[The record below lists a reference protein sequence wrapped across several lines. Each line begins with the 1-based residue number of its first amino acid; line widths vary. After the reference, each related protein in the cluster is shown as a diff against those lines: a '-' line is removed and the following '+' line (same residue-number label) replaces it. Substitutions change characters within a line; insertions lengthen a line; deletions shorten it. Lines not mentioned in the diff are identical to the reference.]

1 MIFSDNKVYEAL
13 LYVAH
18 VILPT
23 MAVACTAIGGVA
35 DIPHLHL
42 IAGIVAAADAIL
54 GEFLLK
60 SREFYHNI
68 NQGMEGDDGAVDSA
82 DESDH

>member
-1 MIFSDNKVYEAL
+1 MIFSDNKIYEAL
-13 LYVAH
+13 LFTAQ

-23 MAVACTAIGGVA
+23 LMVACTAIGKVA
-35 DIPHLHL
+35 DIPYLHL
-42 IAGIVAAADAIL
+42 VTGIVAAADAIL

-60 SREFYHNI
+60 SREFYHE
-68 NQGMEGDDGAVDSA
+68 MEDKDGAVDSA

>member
-1 MIFSDNKVYEAL
+1 MIFSDNRTYETL
-13 LYVAH
+13 LFVSH

-23 MAVACTAIGGVA
+23 LAVACTVIGQAV
-35 DIPHLHL
+35 DIPNLHV
-42 IAGIVAAADAIL
+42 IAGLVAAADAIL

-60 SREFYHNI
+60 SREFYHDVI
-68 NQGMEGDDGAVDSA
+68 AEMEDEDGAVDSA